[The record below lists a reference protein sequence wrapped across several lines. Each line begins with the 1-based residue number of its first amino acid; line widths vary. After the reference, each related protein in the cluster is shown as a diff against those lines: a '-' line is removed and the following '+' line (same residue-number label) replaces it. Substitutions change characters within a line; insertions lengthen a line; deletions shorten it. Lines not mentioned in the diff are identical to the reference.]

1 MAGFSDC
8 QPDPAILARARRGD
22 MKAHEVLYAS
32 YGTPV
37 YTVAL
42 RMLGE
47 PALAEEVLQDTCI
60 EIIRN
65 VAAFRTDG
73 AFGGWVKRIAVNKCL
88 AHLRSAWHRRAQ
100 ALEPAEDGEG
110 VTRELHAPDDPAAT
124 AGHGRDLERALAELS
139 PTARAVVWL
148 YDVEGYTHQEISELM
163 GRTVSFSKSQLSR
176 AHERLREL
184 LGPDEVSTCTPL
196 PKSC

>member
-1 MAGFSDC
+1 MPGFSDC

-32 YGTPV
+32 YGSPV
-37 YTVAL
+37 YTVAV

-60 EIIRN
+60 EVIRN
-65 VAAFRTDG
+65 VGGFREDA

-100 ALEPAEDGEG
+100 SLEPADDDGPGMEP
-110 VTRELHAPDDPAAT
+110 EAPEDPAAS
-124 AGHGRDLERALAELS
+124 ASHGRDLERALAELS

-148 YDVEGYTHQEISELM
+148 YDVEGYTHQEIAELM
-163 GRTVSFSKSQLSR
+163 GKTVSFSKSQLSR

-196 PKSC
+196 PNSC

>member
-60 EIIRN
+60 EVIRA
-65 VAAFRTDG
+65 VAAFREDA
-73 AFGGWVKRIAVNKCL
+73 AFGGWIKRIAVNKCL
-88 AHLRSAWHRRAQ
+88 AHLRSAWHRKAQ
-100 ALEPAEDGEG
+100 SLEPANDDDPGIEPE
-110 VTRELHAPDDPAAT
+110 APDDPAAT
-124 AGHGRDLERALAELS
+124 AGDGRDLERALAELS

-148 YDVEGYTHQEISELM
+148 YDVEGYTHQEIAELM
-163 GRTVSFSKSQLSR
+163 GKTVSFSKSQLSR

-196 PKSC
+196 PNSC

>member
-1 MAGFSDC
+1 MAGFSEC

-37 YTVAL
+37 YTLAA

-47 PALAEEVLQDTCI
+47 PSLAEEVLQDTCI
-60 EIIRN
+60 EVIRN
-65 VAAFRTDG
+65 VAGFRVDG

-88 AHLRSAWHRRAQ
+88 AHLRSAWHRKAQ
-100 ALEPAEDGEG
+100 SLEPADDDDGLAWEP
-110 VTRELHAPDDPAAT
+110 RSLDDPEAT
-124 AGHGRDLERALAELS
+124 ATHGRDLERALAELS

-148 YDVEGYTHQEISELM
+148 YDVEGFTHQEIAELM
-163 GRTVSFSKSQLSR
+163 GKTVSFSKSQLSR
-176 AHERLREL
+176 AHVRLREL

-196 PKSC
+196 PNSC

>member
-1 MAGFSDC
+1 MAGFSEC
-8 QPDPAILARARRGD
+8 QPAPAILGRGGGGD
-22 MKAHEVLYAS
+22 MKAHEVLYAG

-37 YTVAL
+37 YTLAV

-47 PALAEEVLQDTCI
+47 PSLAEEVLQETSI
-60 EIIRN
+60 EVIRN
-65 VAAFRTDG
+65 VAGFRVDG
-73 AFGGWVKRIAVNKCL
+73 AFGGWIKRIAVNKCL
-88 AHLRSAWHRRAQ
+88 AHLRSAWHRKAQ
-100 ALEPAEDGEG
+100 ALEPADDADGATWEPRS
-110 VTRELHAPDDPAAT
+110 TDDPEAT
-124 AGHGRDLERALAELS
+124 ASHGRDLERALGELS
-139 PTARAVVWL
+139 PTARSVVWL
-148 YDVEGYTHQEISELM
+148 YDVEGYTHQEIAELM

>member
-8 QPDPAILARARRGD
+8 QPDPAILDRARRGD

-37 YTVAL
+37 YTVAV

-60 EIIRN
+60 EVIRK
-65 VAAFRTDG
+65 VADFRQDG

-88 AHLRSAWHRRAQ
+88 AHLRSAWHRRVQ
-100 ALEPAEDGEG
+100 ALEPADG
-110 VTRELHAPDDPAAT
+110 DDPVAPEPRAPEDPE
-124 AGHGRDLERALAELS
+124 ASASHGTDLERALAELS

-148 YDVEGYTHQEISELM
+148 YDVEGYTHAEIAESM
-163 GRTVSFSKSQLSR
+163 GKTVSFSKSQLSR
-176 AHERLREL
+176 AHERLREM
-184 LGPDEVSTCTPL
+184 LGPDEVSTCTPQ
-196 PKSC
+196 PNSC